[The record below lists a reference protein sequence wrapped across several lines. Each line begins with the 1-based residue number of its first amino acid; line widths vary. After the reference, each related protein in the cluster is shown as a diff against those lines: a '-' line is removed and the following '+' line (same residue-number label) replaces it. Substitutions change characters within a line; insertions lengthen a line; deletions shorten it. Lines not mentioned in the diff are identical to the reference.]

1 MIIICHLKGE
11 YGGCLFK
18 LISLKTVERGAAA
31 AVHNSYNDN
40 NSYNDDD
47 DDDDVVDGEIKFL
60 FETSI

>member
-31 AVHNSYNDN
+31 AVHNSYND
-40 NSYNDDD
+40 DD

>member
-47 DDDDVVDGEIKFL
+47 DDVVDGEIKFL